1 MNKGFT
7 LIEVVVVIAIVS
19 ILAGIM
25 IPFIYR
31 VWENAEIETTK
42 ERMSDLKKAMVGD
55 PRLIQ
60 NGVRIHY
67 GYVGDCGALP
77 STLEKLIIADL
88 NECPNWKG
96 PYLPAGFD
104 SSDYNRDAWDEVL
117 IYDPVQTTLM
127 SKGADRISGTA
138 DDITL
143 GISQNEITEAMPIS
157 SIKGN
162 INFSFYNSTPN
173 PVTPLYYSKVTELLY
188 SQTSNCMPLNIGN
201 INSGETKSVIQSFNI
216 SINNKLTKGKIIGIR
231 SSLSNDPS
239 CGNVI
244 GSTDINVFV
253 SSLSEELFIN
263 IPFSYTIQ

>member
-25 IPFIYR
+25 IPFIYK

-42 ERMSDLKKAMVGD
+42 ERISDLKKAMVGD

-67 GYVGDCGALP
+67 GYVGDCGQLP
-77 STLEKLIIADL
+77 GKLENLIVKDEI
-88 NECPNWKG
+88 ECPNWKG
-96 PYLPAGFD
+96 PYLPPGFNL
-104 SSDYNRDAWDEVL
+104 SDYDKDAWGEVL
-117 IYDPVQTTLM
+117 IYDHVQATLL
-127 SKGADRISGTA
+127 SKGADRVSGTK

-143 GISQNEITEAMPIS
+143 SISQNEITEAMPIS

-173 PVTPLYYSKVTELLY
+173 TVTPLYYSKVTELLY
-188 SQTSNCMPLNIGN
+188 NQTSNCAPLNIGS
-201 INSGETKSVIQSFNI
+201 INPGETKSVVQPFNL
-216 SINNKLTKGKIIGIR
+216 SIINKLTKGKIVGIR

-253 SSLSEELFIN
+253 SSISEELFVN
-263 IPFSYTIQ
+263 IPLSYTIQ